1 MPVIRFV
8 REGRD
13 VECYP
18 GEPEGGSPSRGH

>member
-18 GEPEGGSPSRGH
+18 GENLREVALR